1 MTFSGATILP
11 ITYSYLEKLDDRLLK
26 FSSSNTGG
34 AEGLP
39 TAGSSRG
46 SIGLMDYRGNVVAN
60 EQYFSVDKINNYL
73 LRVRLSASEN
83 SQQQNPRN
91 AGGAYKYGLI
101 DYSGRVVLKPQ
112 YDYISKISNT
122 ILRLKMGS
130 SWGRAEY
137 YNGNIINVM
146 FDYQSYW

>member
-1 MTFSGATILP
+1 
-11 ITYSYLEKLDDRLLK
+11 
-26 FSSSNTGG
+26 
-34 AEGLP
+34 
-39 TAGSSRG
+39 
-46 SIGLMDYRGNVVAN
+46 MDYKGNVVAQ
-60 EQYFSVDKINNYL
+60 EQYYSVDKINNYL
-73 LRVRLSASEN
+73 LRVRLASVTN
-83 SQQQNPRN
+83 ASPQQNPQN

-112 YDYISKISNT
+112 YDYISKINNT
-122 ILRLKMGS
+122 ILRLKMGN